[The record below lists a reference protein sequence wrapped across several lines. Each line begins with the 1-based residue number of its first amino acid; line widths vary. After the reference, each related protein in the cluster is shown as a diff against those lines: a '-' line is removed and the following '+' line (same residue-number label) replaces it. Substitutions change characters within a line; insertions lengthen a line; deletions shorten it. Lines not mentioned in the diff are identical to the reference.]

1 MTTTDAQLDPVTRF
15 VQRAEAVGCETTRTG
30 PDEATDAIAA
40 TCSGRTVGSN
50 WWFDDRAIPDAVALP
65 EEVVL
70 EPSVA
75 ELDSAETGVT
85 GVPFAIAAYGTV
97 AVPSTPALD
106 GPISLYPNRHVA
118 VVRSVDVVPDVA
130 GGLARLSDSF
140 AMGVNDVVLVTG
152 PSSTGDMG
160 ALVRGVHGPA
170 EMHVV
175 VVEE

>member
-1 MTTTDAQLDPVTRF
+1 MTTTDARLDPVTRF

-40 TCSGRTVGSN
+40 ACAGPTVGSS
-50 WWFDDRAIPDAVALP
+50 WWFDDRAIPDEVTIP
-65 EEVVL
+65 EDVVV
-70 EPSVA
+70 EPSMA
-75 ELDSAETGVT
+75 ELDRAETGVT
-85 GVPFAIAAYGTV
+85 GAPFAIAAYGTV

-118 VVRSVDVVPDVA
+118 VVRAIDIEPDMAA
-130 GGLARLSDSF
+130 GLVRLSDSF
-140 AMGVNDVVLVTG
+140 ARGVNDVVLVTG